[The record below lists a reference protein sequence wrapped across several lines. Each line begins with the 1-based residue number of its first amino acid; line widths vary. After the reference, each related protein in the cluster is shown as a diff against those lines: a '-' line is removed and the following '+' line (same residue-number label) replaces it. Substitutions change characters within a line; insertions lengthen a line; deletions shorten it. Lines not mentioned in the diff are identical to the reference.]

1 MKLSPKI
8 SAFFMALFLVSLVGC
23 ASTQQHQSASEYIDD
38 AVITTKVKA
47 ALFNDPDLSAAET
60 TSKTYN
66 GEVQLSGF
74 VSTQSQINQAVQ
86 VAKKVEGVRKVKT
99 ASCKIDNIRPAS
111 WPEKF
116 RFTLFFQ
123 TQ

>member
-8 SAFFMALFLVSLVGC
+8 SGFFMALFLVSLVGC

-47 ALFNDPDLSAAET
+47 ALFNDPDLSAAEINVE
-60 TSKTYN
+60 TYN

-86 VAKKVEGVRKVKT
+86 VAKKVEGVRKVKN
-99 ASCKIDNIRPAS
+99 SLLVK
-111 WPEKF
+111 
-116 RFTLFFQ
+116 
-123 TQ
+123 

>member
-23 ASTQQHQSASEYIDD
+23 TSTQQHQSASEYIDD

-47 ALFNDPDLSAAET
+47 ALFNDPDLSAAEINVE
-60 TSKTYN
+60 TYN

-86 VAKKVEGVRKVKT
+86 VAKKVEGVRKVKN
-99 ASCKIDNIRPAS
+99 SLLVK
-111 WPEKF
+111 
-116 RFTLFFQ
+116 
-123 TQ
+123 

>member
-8 SAFFMALFLVSLVGC
+8 FAFFMALFLVNLVGC

-47 ALFNDPDLSAAET
+47 ALFNDPDLSAAEINVE
-60 TSKTYN
+60 TYN

-86 VAKKVEGVRKVKT
+86 VAKKVEGVRKVKN
-99 ASCKIDNIRPAS
+99 SLLVK
-111 WPEKF
+111 
-116 RFTLFFQ
+116 
-123 TQ
+123 